1 MNKKVVG
8 RPGTRA
14 KLERLE
20 EILRRMRKVLIA
32 FSGGVDST
40 LLLRVASGVLG
51 ENVLAVIASSETYPG
66 REIREAGRVAR
77 RLGVRYRV
85 IHTLE
90 LENPN
95 FAKNP
100 PLRCYYCKQEL
111 FASLKRI
118 AREEGIPYV
127 LDGQNADDKADFRPG
142 ARAGKEF
149 GIRSPLKEAG
159 LTKEEI
165 RGLSRKLGL
174 PTWNKPSLA
183 CLASRFPYY
192 SEIDSESLKR
202 VGAAEEYLRRL
213 GFGQLRVRHHESIAR
228 IEVSPAEFRRMLA
241 PGVRD
246 KIISR
251 LKKLGYLYVALDLS
265 GYRTGSM
272 NEALDKA
279 DRKN

>member
-1 MNKKVVG
+1 VNKKVVG